1 MNNRRVVITGLG
13 CVTPVGNNKE
23 DFWSNIKSGVS
34 GIDKIT
40 KFDSSTYQTQ
50 IAGEVKDFDPE
61 QYISKKEIK
70 RIDRFTQYAI
80 ASAKMAVEDSGLDLE
95 NIDHN
100 RFGVIIGSGI
110 GGVETIETQHKILM
124 EKGNKRVSPFFVP
137 MMIGNMAAGQVSIFL
152 GAKGPN
158 TNVCTACAS
167 GTHSIGDAF
176 KILQRGDADIMIAGG
191 SEAAVTG
198 LAFSGFC
205 NMKAMSTRN
214 DDPKA
219 ASRPFDKDRDGFVM
233 GEGSGIL
240 ILEDLDH
247 AIKRNAKIYAEVVG
261 YGSTADAYHI
271 TSPAENG
278 EGAARSM
285 QMALDDGNVP
295 KEQVDYINAH
305 GTSTPYNDKF
315 ETMAIKTVFEDGAYD
330 LCVSS
335 TKSMTGHLLGASGA
349 IEAVI
354 CALSI
359 DEDYIPP
366 TINLENQDEELDLDY
381 VANVGREKEVR
392 YALSNS
398 LGFGGHNATLAFK
411 KYTK

>member
-13 CVTPVGNNKE
+13 CVTPVGNDKDE
-23 DFWSNIKSGVS
+23 FWKNIKSGVS
-34 GIDKIT
+34 GIDIIT
-40 KFDSSTYQTQ
+40 KFDASTYQTQ
-50 IAGEVKDFDPE
+50 IAGEVKNFDPE
-61 QYISKKEIK
+61 QFISKKEVK

-80 ASAKMAVEDSGLDLE
+80 ASAKMAVEDSKLDLE
-95 NIDHN
+95 KVDQY

-110 GGVETIETQHKILM
+110 GGVETIETQHKILL

-176 KILQRGDADIMIAGG
+176 KIIQRGDADLMVSGG

-205 NMKAMSTRN
+205 NMKSISVRN
-214 DDPKA
+214 DDPKT

-233 GEGSGIL
+233 GEGAGVL
-240 ILEDLDH
+240 ILEELEH
-247 AIKRNAKIYAEVVG
+247 ALNRDAKIYAEVVG

-271 TSPAENG
+271 TTPAENG

-285 QMALDDGNVP
+285 QMAIDDGNIDIN
-295 KEQVDYINAH
+295 EIDYINAH

-315 ETMAIKTVFEDGAYD
+315 ETMAIKNVFGDKAHD

-349 IEAVI
+349 IEAVV

-359 DEDYIPP
+359 DEGFIPP
-366 TINLENQDEELDLDY
+366 TINLVNQEEELDLDY
-381 VANVGREKEVR
+381 VANVGREKEVK

-411 KYTK
+411 KY

>member
-13 CVTPVGNNKE
+13 CVTPVGNDKDE
-23 DFWSNIKSGVS
+23 FWKNIKSGVS
-34 GIDKIT
+34 GIDTIT
-40 KFDSSTYQTQ
+40 KFDASTYQTQ
-50 IAGEVKDFDPE
+50 IAGEVKNFDPE
-61 QYISKKEIK
+61 QFISKKEVK
-70 RIDRFTQYAI
+70 RVDRFTQYAI
-80 ASAKMAVEDSGLDLE
+80 ASAKMAVEDSKLDLE
-95 NIDHN
+95 KIDQY

-110 GGVETIETQHKILM
+110 GGVETIETQHKIML

-158 TNVCTACAS
+158 TNVCTACSS

-176 KILQRGDADIMIAGG
+176 KIIQRGDADLMVSGG
-191 SEAAVTG
+191 SEACVTG

-205 NMKAMSTRN
+205 NMKAMSVRN

-233 GEGSGIL
+233 GEGAGIL
-240 ILEDLDH
+240 ILEELDH
-247 AIKRNAKIYAEVVG
+247 ALNRGAKIYAEVVG

-271 TSPAENG
+271 TTPAENG

-285 QMALDDGNVP
+285 KMAMKDGNIDIGD
-295 KEQVDYINAH
+295 VDYINAH

-315 ETMAIKTVFEDGAYD
+315 ETMAIKSVFGDKAYD

-359 DEDYIPP
+359 DEGYVPP
-366 TINLENQDEELDLDY
+366 TINLDNQDEELDLDY
-381 VANVGREKEVR
+381 VANVGREKEVT

-411 KYTK
+411 KY